1 MTQGANNIDPSAKIG
16 SNVVLGNNI
25 TIKENVIIEGDV
37 TIGDDCIFEPFCVV
51 RGPTTIGKGNHFYQ
65 FCSIGEACQDLK
77 YAGEPTTLTIGDNNV
92 MREHVTMHRG
102 TVQGLGTTTVG
113 SNNLFMVNVHIAHDC
128 VVGNNCIFS
137 NNATLAGHVTIEDY
151 VVFGG
156 LAAIHQFGR
165 VGCHAMVGGMAALNM
180 DVPPYVMAAGHY
192 AKPFG
197 INKVGLQ
204 RRGFSKEA
212 ISGIFQAYMLLYKKH
227 LTLEEALPEIEKL
240 ASEIKEVQ
248 PFYDFI
254 KSNGRGIIR

>member
-1 MTQGANNIDPSAKIG
+1 
-16 SNVVLGNNI
+16 
-25 TIKENVIIEGDV
+25 
-37 TIGDDCIFEPFCVV
+37 
-51 RGPTTIGKGNHFYQ
+51 
-65 FCSIGEACQDLK
+65 
-77 YAGEPTTLTIGDNNV
+77 
-92 MREHVTMHRG
+92 
-102 TVQGLGTTTVG
+102 
-113 SNNLFMVNVHIAHDC
+113 
-128 VVGNNCIFS
+128 
-137 NNATLAGHVTIEDY
+137 
-151 VVFGG
+151 
-156 LAAIHQFGR
+156 
-165 VGCHAMVGGMAALNM
+165 
-180 DVPPYVMAAGHY
+180 MAAGHY

>member
-1 MTQGANNIDPSAKIG
+1 MTESTGIIDPSAKIG
-16 SNVVLGNNI
+16 PDVVLGKNV
-25 TIKENVIIEGDV
+25 TIRENVIIEGNV
-37 TIGDDCIFEPFCVV
+37 TIGDDCIFEPFSII

-92 MREHVTMHRG
+92 IREHVSMHRG
-102 TVQGLGTTTVG
+102 TVQGLGTTTIG
-113 SNNLFMVNVHIAHDC
+113 SNNLFMINTHIAHDC
-128 VVGNNCIFS
+128 VIGNNCIFS
-137 NNATLAGHVTIEDY
+137 NNATLAGHVVIDDW

-197 INKVGLQ
+197 INKRGLQ
-204 RRGFSKEA
+204 RRGFSDEA
-212 ISGIFQAYMLLYKKH
+212 ISAIFKSYMLLYKKH
-227 LTLEEALPEIEKL
+227 LTIEDAIVEIEKIAADFEEVKPL
-240 ASEIKEVQ
+240 VDFLKEH
-248 PFYDFI
+248 
-254 KSNGRGIIR
+254 GRGIVR